1 MYSRRAQALDYPP
14 CMSNKLKLVGAE
26 EAVRGRQRLRLST
39 PVCIVVTKPDKVMFV
54 NARFVDLSD
63 DGTAVFAG
71 TELAIDS
78 EIQIEFTPPF
88 GNGPLRVRAIVRNR
102 RKYIYGL
109 EFYPKNA
116 AEEKTLQLLKSL
128 LFPIGIQAPGSPDD
142 RSWL

>member
-1 MYSRRAQALDYPP
+1 MA
-14 CMSNKLKLVGAE
+14 NKLKLVGAE

-39 PVCIVVTKPDKVMFV
+39 PVCVVIEKPDKVVFV

-71 TELAIDS
+71 AEIAIDS

-88 GNGPLRVRAIVRNR
+88 GTGPLRVRAIVRNR

-109 EFYPKNA
+109 EFLPKNA
-116 AEEKTLQLLKSL
+116 EEEKTLHLLKSL
-128 LFPIGIQAPGSPDD
+128 LLPIGTKTAGTPDD
-142 RSWL
+142 RSWD